1 MYTMF
6 YFSMEHSFWNFDAA
20 NRDKVLVVA
29 FGIVAN
35 VLIVGSLKERMEK
48 TNKERLHQL
57 EIATTLN
64 RCAAE
69 LSADRNTHAA
79 IYNLLG
85 IICDYFQADRS
96 YIFDIDYEKQIV
108 SNFIGVDNPQAHFDD
123 ATLLESLQY
132 FIVNSQSSKRQQD
145 CLQFLSFRDMLT
157 GLYNRNK
164 YIKVLESCEHFP
176 VRDTG
181 TAYIDLNGLKQIN
194 DNLGHEAGDR
204 LICNAAKC
212 ILKTFPEDSYRIGGD
227 EFVIIVP
234 ETGEEDFKDQI
245 DRVRKDLEDADV
257 SFSMGLEWKKEGML
271 EAMLKAAKKRMYLE
285 KNAYYREKGRDRRCL
300 VKA

>member
-1 MYTMF
+1 M
-6 YFSMEHSFWNFDAA
+6 
-20 NRDKVLVVA
+20 
-29 FGIVAN
+29 
-35 VLIVGSLKERMEK
+35 
-48 TNKERLHQL
+48 
-57 EIATTLN
+57 
-64 RCAAE
+64 
-69 LSADRNTHAA
+69 
-79 IYNLLG
+79 
-85 IICDYFQADRS
+85 
-96 YIFDIDYEKQIV
+96 
-108 SNFIGVDNPQAHFDD
+108 
-123 ATLLESLQY
+123 
-132 FIVNSQSSKRQQD
+132 
-145 CLQFLSFRDMLT
+145 QFLSFRDMLT

-271 EAMLKAAKKRMYLE
+271 EAMLKAAEKRMYLE
-285 KNAYYREKGRDRRCL
+285 KNAYYKEKGRDRRGL